1 MNKAEL
7 VAAVAE
13 KAEVTKKDADKLVA
27 SVFEVIRESLANG
40 EKVALLGFGNFEVAD
55 RKERMGRNPQNNE
68 PMKIPA
74 CKVPKFKP
82 GKDLRDAVNK

>member
-13 KAEVTKKDADKLVA
+13 KADITKKDADKLVA
-27 SVFEVIRESLANG
+27 SVFDVIREALANG
-40 EKVALLGFGNFEVAD
+40 EKVALLGFGNFEVSH

-74 CKVPKFKP
+74 CNVPKFKP
-82 GKDLRDAVNK
+82 GKDLREAVQ